1 MSLKIGIVG
10 LPNVGKSTLFQALT
24 KKEVDISNY
33 PFCTIEPN
41 IGVVEVPD
49 ERVLKLS
56 SFFHSK
62 KTIPAIVE
70 FVDIA
75 GLVRGASTGEGLGN
89 TFLSHIRDVDAILY
103 VVRFFENA
111 DIIHV
116 EKTVDPI
123 RDIDIIVTELLIKDA
138 DTVWKRKEKVEKD
151 SRSGNKDALTELSV
165 LKDLSDWIGGQ
176 KTAHSYLARITAGN
190 EEKVRVAESL
200 HLLTAKPALFAVNT
214 DEEDI
219 PEALKNKMRGEGG
232 EYLLLNIKSELEGR
246 AFTFEEKKE
255 LGIPESKL
263 DILIKK
269 SYEILNLI
277 TFFTTGEDE
286 TRAWTIQNGTFAP
299 RAAGVIHSD
308 FEKKFIRADIINWKD
323 LLDAGGWPEAKSK
336 GILRTEGKEYQLQD
350 GDIIEVKHG

>member
-1 MSLKIGIVG
+1 M
-10 LPNVGKSTLFQALT
+10 
-24 KKEVDISNY
+24 
-33 PFCTIEPN
+33 
-41 IGVVEVPD
+41 
-49 ERVLKLS
+49 
-56 SFFHSK
+56 
-62 KTIPAIVE
+62 
-70 FVDIA
+70 
-75 GLVRGASTGEGLGN
+75 
-89 TFLSHIRDVDAILY
+89 
-103 VVRFFENA
+103 
-111 DIIHV
+111 
-116 EKTVDPI
+116 
-123 RDIDIIVTELLIKDA
+123 
-138 DTVWKRKEKVEKD
+138 WKRKEKVEKD

-176 KTAHSYLARITAGN
+176 KTAHSYLVQLTAGN

-200 HLLTAKPALFAVNT
+200 HLLTAKPTLFAVNT
-214 DEEDI
+214 DEEEI